1 MNKRFFRAVACAAA
15 LAAASGPL
23 WAQYVYREPEEAWKE
38 GEVTLPAR
46 FNTDQLV
53 TVEIEDRSSFEYGID
68 PDTLSVGADGVVRYV
83 FVARSRSGAVNV
95 LYEGVRCNAA
105 EVKVYGRWDPGSA
118 SWRTSASDAWQPLDA
133 RGSTRRALKLAQSG
147 LCDGKAANGSPRQIL
162 ETLRGNHPYRL
173 R

>member
-1 MNKRFFRAVACAAA
+1 MNERFLRAVACAAA
-15 LAAASGPL
+15 LTIASGPI
-23 WAQYVYREPEEAWKE
+23 WAQYREPETWKE
-38 GEVTLPAR
+38 AEVTLPTR
-46 FNTDQLV
+46 FSTDKLV

-68 PDTLSVGADGVVRYV
+68 PDTLSVGNDGVVRYV

-118 SWRTSASDAWQPLDA
+118 SWRTSATDEWQALDT
-133 RGSTRRALKLAQSG
+133 RGSTRRALKLAQAG
-147 LCDGKAANGSPRQIL
+147 LCDGRAPTGSPRQIL
-162 ETLRGNHPYRL
+162 ETLRGEHPYRL